1 MGDPNLQAN
10 APVRLRAMGALVV
23 IAAMLATGATAR
35 AASPPTTTAAPG
47 QVLTAPPNEIAVVPA
62 VRVLDMPS
70 TLGPAG
76 MHQLATE
83 LRVAEASTVVVVRT
97 PRSLKLAP
105 SVTDGAVA
113 ELAAA
118 SAASQPYVIGD
129 TGEVLTFL
137 QRSGVRFERISSQ
150 AELPREVVRS
160 DAVDGGTLSGSSLKS
175 LLGPAPE
182 SSDGGVSKS
191 LIVLAA
197 LLLGALGLGARR
209 MLAPR
214 RRPSVPVPHAPDGV
228 TDARRPR
235 PSPPTPRRRRPP
247 LPDDP
252 RLATSGR
259 ALVRSELRPEGY
271 VELASCL
278 RRVRW
283 GDPRRE
289 PPPPGEWVDV
299 RGDHGRLTAFPSNRT
314 GKGHQ
319 R

>member
-1 MGDPNLQAN
+1 MGDPNLQASTP
-10 APVRLRAMGALVV
+10 ARLRAMGTLVV

-35 AASPPTTTAAPG
+35 AGSPAATTAAPG
-47 QVLTAPPNEIAVVPA
+47 QVLTAPPNEIAVVPV

-76 MHQLATE
+76 IHQLATE
-83 LRVAEASTVVVVRT
+83 LRVAAASTVVVVRT
-97 PRSLKLAP
+97 TGSLKLVR
-105 SVTDGAVA
+105 SGTDDAVA

-118 SAASQPYVIGD
+118 SETSQPYVIGD
-129 TGEVLTFL
+129 AGEALAFL
-137 QRSGVRFERISSQ
+137 RQAGVRFEQISSP
-150 AELPREVVRS
+150 AELPRDVAHRE
-160 DAVDGGTLSGSSLKS
+160 AVDGGTLSGSSLQS

-182 SSDGGVSKS
+182 SDGGVSKS
-191 LIVLAA
+191 VIVVAA

-214 RRPSVPVPHAPDGV
+214 RRPSFPVPDAPGGPD
-228 TDARRPR
+228 TRRPR

-259 ALVRSELRPEGY
+259 ALVRSELVPEGY

-289 PPPPGEWVDV
+289 PPPPGEWVEV